1 MFDIYC
7 PHCGEPTDQDYLH
20 NPDELGG
27 PDNLTYRQAAA
38 MFKTHGC
45 GLFKAEPSPCN
56 APPVEPV
63 EKLIAIKAGMDLSE
77 YPDEW
82 GILYSLR

>member
-7 PHCGEPTDQDYLH
+7 AHCGEAWDQDYLH
-20 NPDELGG
+20 TPEELDG
-27 PDNLTYRQAAA
+27 PDYLTYRQAAA

-45 GLFKAEPSPCN
+45 GLFQAEPSPCKR
-56 APPVEPV
+56 PPVEPI
-63 EKLIAIKAGMDLSE
+63 EKLIAIKVGMELSE

-82 GILYSLR
+82 ALVYGLR

>member
-7 PHCGEPTDQDYLH
+7 AHCGEAWDQDYLH
-20 NPDELGG
+20 NPEELDG
-27 PDNLTYRQAAA
+27 PDYLTYKQAAA

-45 GLFKAEPSPCN
+45 GLFQAEPSPCKR
-56 APPVEPV
+56 PPIEPI
-63 EKLIAIKAGMDLSE
+63 EKLIAIKIGMDLSE

-82 GILYSLR
+82 ALVYGLR